1 MSTQGIDY
9 NALAKQYG
17 ATQTAA
23 PPGIDYETLA
33 KQHGAT
39 NSQAAAPT
47 NPDEGMLS
55 RAWKWLNRPLINPVD
70 VPTGTMANMGVEG
83 EPIQAN
89 PDTSQIGQGPTVRQL
104 ATDYSNSAPTIE
116 ESKSPIITGLKKG
129 AAHALVD
136 TSDLVSGMTTSP
148 LGVATLGAGPAAKV
162 PGSVGKLAR
171 VASTGA
177 ATAFGAKGAK
187 EIYDAGL
194 ENTPDAWEK
203 RLQGAAKVAGG
214 TAAAVHAAPTARGV
228 FADRMNKL
236 GPDEQFTPQDT
247 YQTAKD
253 HGINLDLA
261 DATGSGAAEMT
272 KKVTSRS
279 LGGTKTFANSQEGNV
294 GKLNE
299 WGDQYLDK
307 LSPNSGE
314 AAGSRVQQAL
324 KTKLQD
330 MKESARGDFHDLD
343 ERVGPNSIDVTKS
356 VQAEAQNIY
365 NENSDYYAKHPEFIP
380 KDAWA
385 VVKDLA
391 GVEEP
396 KVKGKTAKPDAGPV
410 LVDPQGNAISS
421 KPANGATAGSSDT
434 PGPRMESWEN
444 LHNLRSDTMESYR
457 NSPDLVKSRA
467 EGWVQRLTGKIDE
480 AMTDQASRLTP
491 EDKAQFRSANETWEQ
506 MKGTFDNPQH
516 PFYHALRAPMASQSP
531 GMMGAKAPELAREI
545 NSTLGSNA
553 GDFQRSVV
561 EKILGRD
568 TNGAGYDFKGM
579 PSRLKQYSPEYLGS
593 LLGAENTANLYKMAR
608 IGKTLY
614 ENPNPSGT
622 SAIAIPAAEAGA
634 IGASA
639 LHGNFL
645 PMLAPPVEYGIS
657 KAMNSPKVVD
667 FLTQPKPQ
675 RGRFAQ
681 QMGR

>member
-1 MSTQGIDY
+1 
-9 NALAKQYG
+9 
-17 ATQTAA
+17 
-23 PPGIDYETLA
+23 
-33 KQHGAT
+33 
-39 NSQAAAPT
+39 
-47 NPDEGMLS
+47 
-55 RAWKWLNRPLINPVD
+55 
-70 VPTGTMANMGVEG
+70 MGF
-83 EPIQAN
+83 
-89 PDTSQIGQGPTVRQL
+89 
-104 ATDYSNSAPTIE
+104 
-116 ESKSPIITGLKKG
+116 
-129 AAHALVD
+129 
-136 TSDLVSGMTTSP
+136 
-148 LGVATLGAGPAAKV
+148 AAK
-162 PGSVGKLAR
+162 GGKD
-171 VASTGA
+171 
-177 ATAFGAKGAK
+177 
-187 EIYDAGL
+187 IYDAGL
-194 ENTPDAWEK
+194 ENTPDAWQQ
-203 RLQGAAKVAGG
+203 RLQGGAQLAGG

-236 GPDEQFTPQDT
+236 SPDEQFTPQDT

-279 LGGTKTFANSQEGNV
+279 LGGTKTFANAQEGNV
-294 GKLNE
+294 GALNE

-330 MKESARGDFHDLD
+330 MKESARSDFHDLD
-343 ERVGPNSIDVTKS
+343 ERVGPNSIDVTKN
-356 VQAEAQNIY
+356 VQAEAQKIY
-365 NENSDYYAKHPEFIP
+365 NENSEYYAKHPEFIP

-396 KVKGKTAKPDAGPV
+396 KAKGKTAKPDAGPV
-410 LVDPQGNAISS
+410 LVDPQGKPIAS
-421 KPANGATAGSSDT
+421 KPAGAAAAGSSDT
-434 PGPRMESWEN
+434 AGPRMESWEN

-491 EDKAQFRSANETWEQ
+491 EDRAQFRSANETWEQ

-593 LLGAENTANLYKMAR
+593 LLGSENTANLYKMAR

-614 ENPNPSGT
+614 DNPNPSGT

-667 FLTQPKPQ
+667 FLTQPK
-675 RGRFAQ
+675 RGRIAQ
-681 QMGR
+681 QMAR